1 MINLT
6 KLKVTGK
13 PKRTG
18 LPLRKTKISQRCL
31 WACSSAGASHAPLA
45 TASSSAAPFPFLCCL
60 PVALL
65 HFSHNLLLT
74 AVVLSPKTSGIPLPM
89 IINLTLPSFAPF
101 TLWGTLR
108 GGLHKLLPG
117 CSFLSCFEL
126 FDYRGSTK
134 ELCFW
139 NSSKWSAVPK
149 VQVPQILVLSDSPH
163 CYFFAILLKKISYRG
178 YEEPLPLRASLQVQH
193 HSSPDPMEPSQC
205 HKSKRVAQLGTSFS
219 SSRHPTASFETSV
232 SGIHLVSTTLTRK
245 FSSRFVS
252 CVDDHLLSACRE
264 DTLLGGWAGHLSLK
278 KCSSSVI
285 SWRSSDRLHY
295 PDNKSY

>member
-117 CSFLSCFEL
+117 CSFMSCFEL

-163 CYFFAILLKKISYRG
+163 CYFFAILLKKNILQR
-178 YEEPLPLRASLQVQH
+178 LRRAS
-193 HSSPDPMEPSQC
+193 SPLSISP
-205 HKSKRVAQLGTSFS
+205 G
-219 SSRHPTASFETSV
+219 TASFLTWSDGTITVPQIET
-232 SGIHLVSTTLTRK
+232 
-245 FSSRFVS
+245 
-252 CVDDHLLSACRE
+252 CRP
-264 DTLLGGWAGHLSLK
+264 AGNLFQQQ
-278 KCSSSVI
+278 
-285 SWRSSDRLHY
+285 
-295 PDNKSY
+295 